1 VPSPVPAAA
10 RALRVLRYLA
20 AQPRPVPAA
29 TIARQLGLPRSSTYH
44 LLRVLEAERF
54 VTHLPEEQRYGL
66 GVAAFEVGSAYLRHD
81 GLERLA
87 RPLVAGVAGATD
99 GTAHLGVLDGREV
112 LYLVKERPRQPD
124 ALVTEVGVRLPA
136 HLTASG
142 RALLAF
148 LPQAQITALFPTRRA
163 LATRTGA
170 GPASPAQL
178 RARLAEVR
186 ARGWAS
192 EDGEVTDGF
201 ASVAAPAF
209 DHTGRPA
216 AAVAVTIRATQ
227 LTSPRGGE
235 LARAVRDAADRLTAR
250 LGGAPVAI
258 GSSRGGR
265 ATLTDQPEG

>member
-1 VPSPVPAAA
+1 VSSVPAAE

-20 AQPRPVPAA
+20 SQPRPVPAA
-29 TIARQLGLPRSSTYH
+29 TIARDLGLPRSSTYQ
-44 LLRVLEAERF
+44 LLQVLETERF
-54 VTHLPEEQRYGL
+54 VTHVPEEQRYGL

-87 RPLVAGVAGATD
+87 RPLVARVADLTG

-124 ALVTEVGVRLPA
+124 PLVTEVGVRLPA
-136 HLTASG
+136 HLTATG

-148 LPQAQITALFPTRRA
+148 LPAAQVTAQFPTPAA
-163 LATRTGA
+163 LSLRTGV
-170 GPASPAQL
+170 GPATPAQL

-186 ARGWAS
+186 AHGWAS
-192 EDGEVTDGF
+192 EEGEITEGF

-216 AAVAVTIRATQ
+216 AAVAVTVRGVGAEVDAGVAAGVGPAVH
-227 LTSPRGGE
+227 PRGA
-235 LARAVRDAADRLTAR
+235 LAAAVRDAAGRLTGR
-250 LGGAPVAI
+250 LGG
-258 GSSRGGR
+258 R
-265 ATLTDQPEG
+265 ARP